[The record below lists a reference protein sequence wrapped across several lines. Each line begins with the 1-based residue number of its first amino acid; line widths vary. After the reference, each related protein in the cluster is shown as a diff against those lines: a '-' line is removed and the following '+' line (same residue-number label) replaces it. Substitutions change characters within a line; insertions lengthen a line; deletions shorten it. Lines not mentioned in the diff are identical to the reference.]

1 MLTTQK
7 VWKFPTWIT
16 LRKLP
21 VEFWSIG
28 TVIVVRLGTV
38 LRFDK
43 TTIQVVEQQFCV
55 ALEVGDGWETSMVV
69 KNEAKVKQWQC
80 WLIMISYP
88 LNVYFV

>member
-1 MLTTQK
+1 
-7 VWKFPTWIT
+7 
-16 LRKLP
+16 

-69 KNEAKVKQWQC
+69 KNEAKVKQ
-80 WLIMISYP
+80 
-88 LNVYFV
+88 